1 MLLYLSWSEKA
12 VKGKRL
18 ARNMVLQYI
27 HITSV
32 NVEELT
38 EEDEV
43 QVDSEILKVR
53 SSFESLYNTSN

>member
-1 MLLYLSWSEKA
+1 M
-12 VKGKRL
+12 KGKRI
-18 ARNMVLQYI
+18 ARNMILQYI

-53 SSFESLYNTSN
+53 STFESLYNISN